1 MRNKDRFAQRVKTA
15 MLKDKRLIWNRLIIL
30 VLIPYSLF
38 LTPSCNTEA
47 NYETK
52 DVEVNMNI
60 MNVSSGFIECEYST
74 NKDAY

>member
-1 MRNKDRFAQRVKTA
+1 MRT
-15 MLKDKRLIWNRLIIL
+15 KRLIWNRLIIL

-52 DVEVNMNI
+52 DVEVHMNI
-60 MNVSSGFIECEYST
+60 MNVSSGLH
-74 NKDAY
+74 